1 MVKYGL
7 ARQHKVARKEY
18 PEPFSAK
25 LMLRENNEAY
35 GIIQKPPR
43 GDTGNWIKQL
53 QLSLTK
59 LILNDE

>member
-18 PEPFSAK
+18 P
-25 LMLRENNEAY
+25 LTYRIHMLRKNNEAY

-43 GDTGNWIKQL
+43 GDTGNLVGQF
-53 QLSLTK
+53 
-59 LILNDE
+59 IL